1 MGGNIS
7 LVLQV
12 AEEKKTL
19 SLFSSQGLPIPSKKG
34 KYKPIRNNE
43 LFSSMLYYLYRQ
55 TQLSFLWIY
64 LEVN

>member
-19 SLFSSQGLPIPSKKG
+19 SLFSPQGPRIPSKKG
-34 KYKPIRNNE
+34 KYKTIRNKNP
-43 LFSSMLYYLYRQ
+43 FSNMLYYL
-55 TQLSFLWIY
+55 
-64 LEVN
+64 